1 MPSLSRREV
10 LAALAA
16 AGAAPVWLEWTGCGG
31 GRARVAPAAAAV
43 PGRAIADL
51 RQQLRQVVSDLERS
65 FASASAL
72 AEVGSVRR
80 VTIDEAAQAAVDEE
94 RGSSLVLSASD
105 GASWFEQ
112 GTLDLSPAGIDE
124 AAAALAARRRGG
136 GRRGASRG
144 RAASTAP
151 AGPMRLD
158 PRRTELARW
167 IERVRGLHER
177 TRGLGGSRIVY
188 RAASI
193 EVEDRDR
200 LFIGEGRDAAGRVVR
215 SQARVLFIAWDGES
229 LLSEEASRAGA
240 LGLEATDIGAEELDA
255 AVSGALSLL
264 TGRALPSGE
273 RDLVLDPSV
282 AAMVVRHGIAAGL
295 QGDEWIGGGALAASL
310 VGKTVAPAAITLRD
324 DPSAEGAFGGRG
336 FDDEG
341 WPATPLGLIER
352 GVLRSPLTCR
362 ASASAL
368 GVPRTG
374 HARRADGVG
383 AAAPRPTHLELAV
396 GSSGPEEL
404 VASVSDGF
412 LVESGIGG
420 RGDPKS
426 WRFAVQ
432 ARRAREIARGR
443 LTGRSYGPVV
453 LGGGVAGLLAAAR
466 AVGDQP
472 RVLAWRDPDPV
483 SVSAPHMVTR
493 AWLGRGS

>member
-16 AGAAPVWLEWTGCGG
+16 AGAAPVWLEWTGCGR
-31 GRARVAPAAAAV
+31 GRAPVAPTAAAAA
-43 PGRAIADL
+43 GRAIADL

-72 AEVGSVRR
+72 AEIGAVRR
-80 VTIDEAAQAAVDEE
+80 VTIDEGAQAVDEE
-94 RGSSLVLSASD
+94 RGSSLVLAASD

-112 GTLDLSPAGIDE
+112 ATLDLSPAGIDE

-136 GRRGASRG
+136 RRGASRR
-144 RAASTAP
+144 RAESTAP

-240 LGLEATDIGAEELDA
+240 LGLEATDIGADELDA

-273 RDLVLDPSV
+273 RELVLDPSV

-295 QGDEWIGGGALAASL
+295 QGDEWIGGAALAASL
-310 VGKTVAPAAITLRD
+310 AGKSVAPAAITLRD
-324 DPSAEGAFGGRG
+324 DPSAAGAFGARS

-341 WPATPLGLIER
+341 WPATPLALIEQ

-362 ASASAL
+362 ATASAL

-374 HARRADGVG
+374 HARRSDATG

-396 GSSGPEEL
+396 GSSGAEEL

-412 LVESGIGG
+412 LVESGIAG
-420 RGDPKS
+420 RGDPKN

-453 LGGGVAGLLAAAR
+453 VGGAVAGLLAAAR
-466 AVGDQP
+466 AVSDQP